1 MFGNSPERL
10 LLAHMMMTILGRKR
24 NSLHEQQHK
33 SRRTPLKVALIHG
46 LQIIAPDTEQHPDN
60 HKNIILQLVML
71 ALEPLKTRNNETIL
85 IDSYWKEK
93 LRLQR

>member
-10 LLAHMMMTILGRKR
+10 LLAHMMMTILGRKL
-24 NSLHEQQHK
+24 NSLHEQHHNI
-33 SRRTPLKVALIHG
+33 RLTPLKVALIYV

-60 HKNIILQLVML
+60 HKNIILQLAML
-71 ALEPLKTRNNETIL
+71 ALEPLKMRNNETIL